1 MFMPHMILTK
11 DVFLNK
17 ALSVI
22 LQQVSPARKLCIV
35 DIESYRSLGA
45 IVRLLKRKKLTERH
59 RLIFI
64 GGRDVSSR
72 VLEPLVTLCRKSCF
86 MTFRKQ
92 LTDGRTHSPE
102 NTLKYIA
109 RCRSLSM
116 LTAQE
121 KRTLF
126 ALLDTGDTWAAARKI
141 YLSPKT
147 VYTYTSNIGQKLN
160 LRSILQVRQFIFSEF
175 ALDAENGAEVTH

>member
-1 MFMPHMILTK
+1 MPHMILTK
-11 DVFLNK
+11 DVFLNN

-22 LQQVSPARKLCIV
+22 LEQVSPVRKLCIV

-45 IVRLLKRKKLTERH
+45 IVRLLNRKKLTERH

-72 VLEPLVTLCRKSCF
+72 VLAPLVTLCRKSCF

-92 LTDGRTHSPE
+92 LTDGKTHSPE

-116 LTAQE
+116 LTVQE
-121 KRTLF
+121 KRTLL

-147 VYTYTSNIGQKLN
+147 VYTYTNKIGQKLN
-160 LRSILQVRQFIFSEF
+160 LRSILQVRQFIHAEF
-175 ALDAENGAEVTH
+175 VLDAKTGAEVTH